1 METNRNIKL
10 GLFVIC
16 GTLLLVGAFYFIGN
30 KQNLFGAAF
39 RLSARFYNVN
49 GLMEGNNVRFAGIN
63 VGTVESLEIESDSSV
78 RVTMVLEKRI
88 QRFINK
94 NAVAGIGTDGLMGNK
109 LVNIN
114 SGIASPSVQNGDVLK
129 TIRPLE
135 MDEMVRTLHTTN
147 ENIKVISSNLR
158 SITDRISSKNSLW
171 NLLMDT
177 VVAENVKSSV
187 VNLRIMSNNAVLL
200 TGNLKILGDEIRNGK
215 GTFGALVSDTGL
227 SFNLKQTIIK
237 FDRLSDTVAIITGNL
252 SHLTQKLKRGEG
264 SAGLLL
270 NDTNL
275 VHDLNKSIQA
285 IYKGAGNFDENMIAL
300 QNTWPL
306 KRYFKKEKKQKP
318 IKLRNMD
325 AIRCGTSITI
335 VLADFV

>member
-1 METNRNIKL
+1 MEKETYRNIKL

-30 KQNLFGAAF
+30 KQNLFGSTF
-39 RLSARFYNVN
+39 RLSAQFYNVN

-78 RVTMVLEKRI
+78 KVSMVLEKRI
-88 QRFINK
+88 QKFINR
-94 NAVAGIGTDGLMGNK
+94 NAVASIGTDGLMGNK

-114 SGIASPSVQNGDVLK
+114 SGSPSPNVENDDVLK
-129 TIRPLE
+129 TLRPLE
-135 MDEMVRTLHTTN
+135 MDEMVRTLNTTN

-177 VVAENVKSSV
+177 IVAENVKSSV
-187 VNLRIMSNNAVLL
+187 VNLKLMSNNALL
-200 TGNLKILGDEIRNGK
+200 VTGDLKGLSNAMKNGK
-215 GTFGALVSDTGL
+215 GTIGALISDTAL

-237 FDRLSDTVAIITGNL
+237 FDRLSDTAGVITGNL
-252 SHLTQKLKRGEG
+252 STITKKLKRGEG

-275 VHDLNKSIQA
+275 VHDLNKSIQV

-300 QNTWPL
+300 QHTWPL
-306 KRYFKKEKKQKP
+306 KRYFKKKRKEAKT
-318 IKLRNMD
+318 N
-325 AIRCGTSITI
+325 
-335 VLADFV
+335 